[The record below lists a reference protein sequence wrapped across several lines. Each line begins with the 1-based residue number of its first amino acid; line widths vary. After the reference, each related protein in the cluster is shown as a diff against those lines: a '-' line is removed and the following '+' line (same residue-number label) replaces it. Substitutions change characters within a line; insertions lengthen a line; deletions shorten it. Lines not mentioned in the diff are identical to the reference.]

1 MSLPETSPH
10 KGPPGRRKTEAA
22 LRDDATPL
30 TLTRN
35 RTGGLPRFSRSSFLS
50 LGGPIW
56 CLLTVGV
63 IGFLGPLLLRAVGVD
78 ANHADVLSALQAPSA
93 HHWFGTDDIGR
104 DLFARVV
111 TATRLDLTMALCA
124 VLLSAIGG
132 SILGGA
138 SAWIGGRIDR
148 LFQRVVDVAM
158 AFPLFVVALT
168 LAAVLGN
175 GVESV
180 ILATAMINLPF
191 FARLART
198 EIAQRR
204 ALPYIDAARLD
215 GWSSSRILFGI
226 LLPNSLPSLIAHA
239 ATSSGWAMLN
249 GASLSFVGMG
259 VRPPAAEWGTLIA
272 DGASAFLGGQ
282 WWLVVFPALVL
293 FLTVLTVTRAGTA
306 LRERFVQGAVQ

>member
-1 MSLPETSPH
+1 MPLPTRIN
-10 KGPPGRRKTEAA
+10 RRAF
-22 LRDDATPL
+22 LRITGAT
-30 TLTRN
+30 
-35 RTGGLPRFSRSSFLS
+35 
-50 LGGPIW
+50 W
-56 CLLTVGV
+56 CLVV
-63 IGFLGPLLLRAVGVD
+63 VCVVGFLGPSLLRAVGVD
-78 ANHADVLSALQAPSA
+78 ANHADVLASLQAPSS
-93 HHWFGTDDIGR
+93 HHWFGTDEIGR
-104 DLFARVV
+104 DLFARVI
-111 TATRLDLTMALCA
+111 TATRLDLTMAASA
-124 VLLSAIGG
+124 VLLSAVGG

-148 LFQRVVDVAM
+148 LFQRIVDVAM

-198 EIAQRR
+198 EVAQRR

-215 GWSSSRILFGI
+215 GWSSARILLRI

-239 ATSSGWAMLN
+239 TTSSGWAMLN

-282 WWLVVFPALVL
+282 WWLVVFPALAL
-293 FLTVLTVTRAGTA
+293 FLTVLTVTRAGSA
-306 LRERFVQGAVQ
+306 LRERFVPGAMR